1 MLGVEYGPAESA
13 EQVRPKQSATRTE
26 HVLAEGD
33 PGNKPN
39 AEIDPQVT
47 ATFPAGGLPGALG
60 GDEPS
65 DADSWVAQWSG
76 QFDDETSKPAK
87 DGRDAAEI
95 AAWQK
100 AQERTRR
107 RAKLRANQ
115 RMAETVTRYRPQPDE
130 IQATTPFP
138 VVRDPHRRNGRRLM
152 AVSAM
157 ALVGALAAVGYV
169 LVLSDA
175 AGNSDTAGDTI
186 EEVPDL
192 SINADLDPV
201 GVQELAR
208 STVQLVGLNDQNQ
221 PECAG
226 SGVIVEI
233 DGTILTNAHVVTRT
247 EACPFRTIGVG
258 VTASSTSSAE
268 LQYQAEVLAVDAE
281 LDLAVLRI
289 AGPLD
294 PASGL
299 EMPDSFPA
307 ARLGDSDTVRLG
319 DGIRVLGYPVIG
331 GDTITLTTG
340 TVSGFSSEVG
350 IGDRAMIKTD
360 ASISSGNSGGMAIDG
375 NGRVIGIP
383 TKARASESGPA
394 IDCRPVSDTNDDGL
408 LDEADGCVPV
418 GGFLNGVRPINL
430 ARQLLARAASAEP
443 ITPPVGL
450 SELAEN
456 FDPNDVV
463 ISNPRFSIGH
473 DGNLPRLEVVTA
485 AAGISELCFFVD
497 WSGIPTG
504 VNLEGAWFIDG
515 QQEPAFGEG
524 ERQWT
529 LADEGRNFWLCARE
543 KNALGLPAGVYEIG
557 FFIEGQL
564 VFAEGIE
571 LTPEPVDVVTITWTN
586 DLETD
591 LCGLAINPKA
601 SGQVGLDELDED
613 VVIPPG
619 GAVTM
624 DLPLGTVVVEAYDC
638 DGEPVADELAGLPIT
653 KSEIFSIGL

>member
-1 MLGVEYGPAESA
+1 M
-13 EQVRPKQSATRTE
+13 T
-26 HVLAEGD
+26 EGD
-33 PGNKPN
+33 PVNKPN
-39 AEIDPQVT
+39 AEIDPEVT
-47 ATFPAGGLPGALG
+47 ATFPAGGLPRSLG
-60 GDEPS
+60 NEDPS
-65 DADSWVAQWSG
+65 DADSWVAQWSA
-76 QFDDETSKPAK
+76 QFDEGSKPSK

-100 AQERTRR
+100 SQERTRR

-138 VVRDPHRRNGRRLM
+138 VVRDRQHRNGRRLV

-175 AGNSDTAGDTI
+175 AGNSEDAASAANTESNAGL
-186 EEVPDL
+186 EV
-192 SINADLDPV
+192 NAEVGPV
-201 GVQELAR
+201 GVQELAS

-226 SGVIVEI
+226 SGVIVEAN
-233 DGTILTNAHVVTRT
+233 GTILTNAHVVTRT

-258 VTASSTSSAE
+258 VAADSTSSAE
-268 LQYQAEVLAVDAE
+268 LKYRAEVLAVDAD

-294 PASGL
+294 PDSGL
-299 EMPDSFPA
+299 EMPDVFPE
-307 ARLGDSDTVRLG
+307 ARLGDSNTVNLG
-319 DGIRVLGYPVIG
+319 DGVRVLGYPVIG

-350 IGDRAMIKTD
+350 LGDRALIKTD
-360 ASISSGNSGGMAIDG
+360 ASISSGNSGGMAIDRDG
-375 NGRVIGIP
+375 QVIGIP

-408 LDEADGCVPV
+408 LDDADGCVPV
-418 GGFLNGVRPINL
+418 GGFLNGIRPINL
-430 ARQLLARAASAEP
+430 ARPLLAKAASAEP
-443 ITPPVGL
+443 ITPPV
-450 SELAEN
+450 SRSDLAQN

-463 ISNPRFSIGH
+463 ITNPRFSIGQ
-473 DGNLPRLEVVTA
+473 DGNLPRLEIVTA

-515 QQEPAFGEG
+515 EQAPGFGEG
-524 ERQWT
+524 EQQWT

-543 KNALGLPAGVYEIG
+543 QSALGLPAGVYEIG

-571 LTPEPVDVVTITWTN
+571 LTPEPVDVVTVTWTN

-591 LCGLAINPKA
+591 LCGLAVNPKR
-601 SGQVGLDELDED
+601 SGQVGLNELDED

-638 DGEPVADELAGLPIT
+638 NGEPVADELAGLPIT

>member
-1 MLGVEYGPAESA
+1 MV
-13 EQVRPKQSATRTE
+13 
-26 HVLAEGD
+26 EGD
-33 PGNKPN
+33 PAKKPN
-39 AEIDPQVT
+39 SGIDPEVT
-47 ATFPAGGLPGALG
+47 ATFPAGSLSPSPDGE
-60 GDEPS
+60 EPS

-76 QFDDETSKPAK
+76 QFDDGTKPVK

-100 AQERTRR
+100 SQERTRR

-115 RMAETVTRYRPQPDE
+115 RMAKTVTQYRPQPDE

-138 VVRDPHRRNGRRLM
+138 VTRDRQQHHGRRLL

-169 LVLSDA
+169 LVLSGA
-175 AGNSDTAGDTI
+175 AGDGGDSAAANT
-186 EEVPDL
+186 EASPEADL
-192 SINADLDPV
+192 SIMADLNPV
-201 GVQELAR
+201 GVQELAQ
-208 STVQLVGLNDQNQ
+208 STVQLVGLNDRNQ

-226 SGVIVEI
+226 SGVIVES

-258 VTASSTSSAE
+258 VAANSTSPAI
-268 LQYQAEVLAVDAE
+268 LRYQAVVLAVDRE

-294 PASGL
+294 SDSGL
-299 EMPDSFPA
+299 EMPERFPNA
-307 ARLGDSDTVRLG
+307 PIGDSDTVSLG
-319 DGIRVLGYPVIG
+319 DGVRVLGFPVIG

-340 TVSGFSSEVG
+340 SVSGFSAEEG
-350 IGDRAMIKTD
+350 IGDRALIKTD
-360 ASISSGNSGGMAIDG
+360 ASISSGNSGGMAIDES
-375 NGRVIGIP
+375 GRVIGIP

-408 LDEADGCVPV
+408 LDESDGCVPV

-430 ARQLLARAASAEP
+430 AGPLLAKATSADP
-443 ITPPVGL
+443 ISPPIDG
-450 SELAEN
+450 SGLAED
-456 FDPNDVV
+456 FDPNNVV

-485 AAGISELCFFVD
+485 TAGISELCFFVD

-515 QQEPAFGEG
+515 EPERAFGD
-524 ERQWT
+524 RDRIWT
-529 LADEGRNFWLCARE
+529 LADEGRNFWLCANE
-543 KNALGLPAGVYEIG
+543 QNALGLPAGIYEIG

-571 LTPEPVDVVTITWTN
+571 LTPEPVETVAITWTN
-586 DLETD
+586 DLDID

-601 SGQVGLDELDED
+601 SGQVGLDELDD
-613 VVIPPG
+613 GVVIPPG

-624 DLPLGTVVVEAYDC
+624 ELPLGMVVVEAYDC
-638 DGEPVADELAGLPIT
+638 DGEPVADELSGLPIT